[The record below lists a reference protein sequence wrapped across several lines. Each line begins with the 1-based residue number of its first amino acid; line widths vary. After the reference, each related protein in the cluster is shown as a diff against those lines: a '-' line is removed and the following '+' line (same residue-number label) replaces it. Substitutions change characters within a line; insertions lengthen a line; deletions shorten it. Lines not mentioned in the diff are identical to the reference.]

1 MAPVAALKL
10 ILIAAAIGVSGA
22 AFATKL
28 DRWQTYIDEASARC
42 GVPALW
48 IERVMQA
55 ESNGQAM
62 YLGRPIRSRA
72 GAMGL
77 MQIMPATWEEMRRAY
92 GLGADPDDPRA
103 NIIAGACYLR
113 HMYDR
118 FGYPGLF
125 AGYNA
130 GPGRYARHLATG
142 APLPG
147 ETIAY
152 LDAVTGKGADRHPS
166 VTPSAR
172 GDLFSIRAVPEFAD
186 QDGTS
191 ATPDNPLFVVR
202 HNVP

>member
-1 MAPVAALKL
+1 MAALRLILVAAAL
-10 ILIAAAIGVSGA
+10 GVGGA

-55 ESNGQAM
+55 ESKGQTM

-77 MQIMPATWEEMRRAY
+77 MQLMPATWEEMRRAY

-152 LDAVTGKGADRHPS
+152 LAAVTGKGAERPPAA
-166 VTPSAR
+166 TPSAQS
-172 GDLFSIRAVPEFAD
+172 DLFSIRAVPQFAD
-186 QDGTS
+186 QDGS
-191 ATPDNPLFVVR
+191 NAEPDHSLFVVR
-202 HNVP
+202 RNVP